1 MGLLAHFL
9 KGPHKK
15 TTLLLTRAGPV
26 ENPRHVL
33 YSHPGL
39 PLSPEGRSALLAL
52 LPLLQGFPVAHVY
65 AADSL
70 AEAEAARL
78 FAEALGVPYTLLPE
92 LRERAWGAWEG
103 LSFPEVEARF
113 PGAVT
118 SWTADE
124 AGFAPPGGE
133 SVREAWARGRRA
145 VKALLGKHRG
155 QALLVV
161 GNCTLN
167 RAALSLAL
175 PLPPEEGLRL
185 EQDYARLSVVDFYGE
200 EGVVKA
206 LNLAVDGGRDP
217 ARGPQG
223 PPGAS

>member
-9 KGPHKK
+9 KGPHPK

-26 ENPRHVL
+26 ENPHHVL

-39 PLSPEGRSALLAL
+39 PLAEEGRRALLSL
-52 LPLLQGFPVAHVY
+52 LPLLRRYPLVHVY

-70 AEAEAARL
+70 AEAEGAAL
-78 FAEALGVPYTLLPE
+78 LAGALSVPFTLLPE
-92 LRERAWGAWEG
+92 LRERSWGAWEG
-103 LSFPEVEARF
+103 KAFAEVEARF
-113 PGAVT
+113 PEVVAA
-118 SWTADE
+118 WLEDE

-133 SVREAWARGRRA
+133 SVREAWARGREA
-145 VKALLGKHRG
+145 VKALLQRHRG
-155 QALLVV
+155 QALLMV
-161 GNCTLN
+161 GNCTVN

-206 LNLAVDGGRDP
+206 LNLGPDGCP
-217 ARGPQG
+217 
-223 PPGAS
+223 

>member
-9 KGPHKK
+9 QGPHPK

-26 ENPRHVL
+26 ENPHHLL

-39 PLSPEGRSALLAL
+39 PLSGEGRWALHAL
-52 LPLLQGFPVAHVY
+52 LPLLRRYPVAHVY

-70 AEAEAARL
+70 AESEAASL
-78 FAEALGVPYTLLPE
+78 LAQALGVGHTLLPE
-92 LRERAWGAWEG
+92 LRERSWGAWEG
-103 LSFPEVEARF
+103 KSFAEVETLY
-113 PGAVT
+113 PEAVRA
-118 SWTADE
+118 WMADE
-124 AGFAPPGGE
+124 AGFAPPLGE
-133 SVREAWARGRRA
+133 SVREAWARGREA
-145 VKALLGKHRG
+145 VRTLLARHRG

-185 EQDYARLSVVDFYGE
+185 EQDYARLTVVDFYGE

-206 LNLAVDGGRDP
+206 LNLDP
-217 ARGPQG
+217 CP
-223 PPGAS
+223 

>member
-9 KGPHKK
+9 RGPHPK
-15 TTLLLTRAGPV
+15 TGLLLTRAGPV
-26 ENPRHVL
+26 ENPEHRL

-39 PLSPEGRSALLAL
+39 PLAEEGRRALRALAGL
-52 LPLLQGFPVAHVY
+52 ARRYPVARVY

-78 FAEALGVPYTLLPE
+78 LAEALGVPFTLLPE

-103 LSFPEVEARF
+103 LAFPEVREGYPQEVAAWLR
-113 PGAVT
+113 
-118 SWTADE
+118 DE

-133 SVREAWARGRRA
+133 SLKEAWERGRRA
-145 VKALLGKHRG
+145 VAGLLAQHRG
-155 QALLVV
+155 QTLLLV

-175 PLPPEEGLRL
+175 PLPPEEGLRV
-185 EQDYARLSVVDFYGE
+185 EQDYARLSVVAFYGE
-200 EGVVKA
+200 EGVVQA
-206 LNLAVDGGRDP
+206 LNLDP
-217 ARGPQG
+217 CP
-223 PPGAS
+223 

>member
-9 KGPHKK
+9 KGPHRK

-26 ENPRHVL
+26 ENPHHLL

-39 PLSPEGRSALLAL
+39 PLSEEGRRALLAL
-52 LPLLQGFPVAHVY
+52 LPLLRGYPVAHVY

-70 AEAEAARL
+70 AEAEAAALLGERL
-78 FAEALGVPYTLLPE
+78 SVPFSLLPE
-92 LRERAWGAWEG
+92 LRERSWGLWEG
-103 LSFPEVEARF
+103 KSFPEVQARF
-113 PGAVT
+113 PEAVAA
-118 SWTADE
+118 WTADE
-124 AGFAPPGGE
+124 AGFAPPQGE
-133 SVREAWARGRRA
+133 SVAEAWERGKRA
-145 VKALLGKHRG
+145 VKGLLAQHAG
-155 QALLVV
+155 QAILLV

-185 EQDYARLSVVDFYGE
+185 EQDYARLSVVEFYGA

-206 LNLAVDGGRDP
+206 LNLAP
-217 ARGPQG
+217 CP
-223 PPGAS
+223 

>member
-9 KGPHKK
+9 KGPHPK

-26 ENPRHVL
+26 ENPHHLL

-39 PLSPEGRSALLAL
+39 PLAEEGRQALLAL
-52 LPLLQGFPVAHVY
+52 LPLLAPHPLVHLY

-70 AEAEAARL
+70 AEGEAAAL
-78 FAEALGVPYTLLPE
+78 LSQALGVPHTLLPE
-92 LRERAWGAWEG
+92 LRERAWGDWED
-103 LSFPEVEARF
+103 LSFAEVEARF
-113 PGAVT
+113 PEAVQG
-118 SWTADE
+118 WLRDE

-133 SVREAWARGRRA
+133 SLLRAWERGKRA
-145 VKALLGKHRG
+145 VKGLLERHRG
-155 QALLVV
+155 QAILVI

-175 PLPPEEGLRL
+175 PLPPEEGLRV
-185 EQDYARLSVVDFYGE
+185 EQDYARLTVVDFYGD

-206 LNLAVDGGRDP
+206 LNL
-217 ARGPQG
+217 GPL
-223 PPGAS
+223 PKE

>member
-9 KGPHKK
+9 RGPHKK

-26 ENPRHVL
+26 ENPHHLL

-39 PLSPEGRSALLAL
+39 PLALEGREALLAL
-52 LPLLQGFPVAHVY
+52 LPLLRRFPIAHVY

-70 AEAEAARL
+70 AEAEAAGL
-78 FAEALGVPYTLLPE
+78 LAGALGVPHTLLPE
-92 LRERAWGAWEG
+92 LRERHWGLWEG
-103 LSFPEVEARF
+103 KSFAEVQTSFPE
-113 PGAVT
+113 AVRA
-118 SWTADE
+118 WLRDE
-124 AGFAPPGGE
+124 AGFAPPQGE
-133 SVREAWARGRRA
+133 SLLEAWARGKRA
-145 VKALLGKHRG
+145 VKDLLVRHAG
-155 QALLVV
+155 QALLLV

-175 PLPPEEGLRL
+175 PLPPEEGLRV

-206 LNLAVDGGRDP
+206 LNLGLD
-217 ARGPQG
+217 
-223 PPGAS
+223 

>member
-9 KGPHKK
+9 RGPHPK

-26 ENPRHVL
+26 ANPEHVL

-39 PLSPEGRSALLAL
+39 PLAEEGRRALLAL
-52 LPLLQGFPVAHVY
+52 VGLLRRYPVAWVY
-65 AADSL
+65 AADSR
-70 AEAEAARL
+70 AEAEATRL
-78 FAEALGVPYTLLPE
+78 LGEALGVPHTLLPE
-92 LRERAWGAWEG
+92 LRERSWGHWEG
-103 LSFPEVEARF
+103 LPFPEVQARY
-113 PGAVT
+113 PQAVRA
-118 SWTADE
+118 WLADE

-133 SVREAWARGRRA
+133 SVRAAWERGRE
-145 VKALLGKHRG
+145 ALRGLLARHRG

-185 EQDYARLSVVDFYGE
+185 EQDYAKLTVLDFYGE

-206 LNLAVDGGRDP
+206 MNLEAPPEDI
-217 ARGPQG
+217 GP
-223 PPGAS
+223 

>member
-39 PLSPEGRSALLAL
+39 PLSPEGRSA
-52 LPLLQGFPVAHVY
+52 PC
-65 AADSL
+65 
-70 AEAEAARL
+70 
-78 FAEALGVPYTLLPE
+78 ALGVPYPLLPE
-92 LRERAWGAWEG
+92 LGERAWGAWEG

-206 LNLAVDGGRDP
+206 LNLAVDWGHDP

>member
-1 MGLLAHFL
+1 MGLLSHFL
-9 KGPHKK
+9 KGPHPK

-26 ENPRHVL
+26 KNPEHVL

-39 PLSPEGRSALLAL
+39 PLSEQGKQALRSLAGL
-52 LPLLQGFPVAHVY
+52 ARRYPVVRVY

-70 AEAEAARL
+70 AEAEAAEL
-78 FAEALGVPYTLLPE
+78 LAEGLGVPFTLLPE
-92 LRERAWGAWEG
+92 LRERAWGEWEG
-103 LSFPEVEARF
+103 LSFAEVREHYPE
-113 PGAVT
+113 AVAA
-118 SWTADE
+118 WLQDE

-133 SVREAWARGRRA
+133 SVRAAWERGRRA
-145 VKALLGKHRG
+145 IEALLAQHRG
-155 QALLVV
+155 QALLLV

-185 EQDYARLSVVDFYGE
+185 EQDYARLSVVEFYGE

-206 LNLAVDGGRDP
+206 LNLDPCPGVGGVN
-217 ARGPQG
+217 
-223 PPGAS
+223 

>member
-9 KGPHKK
+9 QGPHPK

-26 ENPRHVL
+26 ENPHHLL

-39 PLSPEGRSALLAL
+39 PLAEEGRKALLAL
-52 LPLLQGFPVAHVY
+52 LPLLAPYPLAHLY

-70 AEAEAARL
+70 AEKEAAAL
-78 FAEALGVPYTLLPE
+78 LSQALGLPHTLLPG

-103 LSFPEVEARF
+103 LSFAEVEARF
-113 PGAVT
+113 PEEVQ
-118 SWTADE
+118 SWLRDE

-133 SVREAWARGRRA
+133 SLLAAWERGKKA
-145 VKALLGKHRG
+145 VKGLLERHRG
-155 QALLVV
+155 QAVLLI

-175 PLPPEEGLRL
+175 PLPPEEGLRV
-185 EQDYARLSVVDFYGE
+185 EQDYARLTVVDFYGE

-206 LNLAVDGGRDP
+206 LNL
-217 ARGPQG
+217 GPL
-223 PPGAS
+223 PKE

>member
-9 KGPHKK
+9 KGPHPK

-26 ENPRHVL
+26 ENPHHLL

-39 PLSPEGRSALLAL
+39 PLAEAGRKALLAL
-52 LPLLQGFPVAHVY
+52 RSLLAPYPLAYVY
-65 AADSL
+65 GADSL
-70 AEAEAARL
+70 AEGEAAAL
-78 FAEALGVPYTLLPE
+78 LAQALGLPFALLPE

-103 LSFPEVEARF
+103 LSFAEVEARF
-113 PGAVT
+113 PLEVRA
-118 SWTADE
+118 WLEDE

-133 SVREAWARGRRA
+133 SLLAAWERGKRA
-145 VKALLGKHRG
+145 LQGLLERHRG
-155 QALLVV
+155 QAILVI

-175 PLPPEEGLRL
+175 PLPPEEGLRV
-185 EQDYARLSVVDFYGE
+185 EQDYARLTVVDFYGG

-206 LNLAVDGGRDP
+206 LNL
-217 ARGPQG
+217 G
-223 PPGAS
+223 PPPEGVN

>member
-9 KGPHKK
+9 QGPHPK

-26 ENPRHVL
+26 ENPHHLL

-39 PLSPEGRSALLAL
+39 PLSGEGKRALLAL
-52 LPLLQGFPVAHVY
+52 VPLLRRFPVAHVY

-70 AEAEAARL
+70 AESEAAAL
-78 FAEALGVPYTLLPE
+78 LAQALGVGHTLLPE
-92 LRERAWGAWEG
+92 LRERSWGAWEG
-103 LSFPEVEARF
+103 KSFAQVEALY
-113 PGAVT
+113 PEAVRA
-118 SWTADE
+118 WMADE
-124 AGFAPPGGE
+124 AGFAPPLGE
-133 SVREAWARGRRA
+133 SVREAWARGREA
-145 VKALLGKHRG
+145 VRALLARHRG
-155 QALLVV
+155 QAFLVV

-185 EQDYARLSVVDFYGE
+185 EQDYARLSVVDFYGG

-206 LNLAVDGGRDP
+206 LNLDP
-217 ARGPQG
+217 CP
-223 PPGAS
+223 

>member
-1 MGLLAHFL
+1 MGLMAHFL
-9 KGPHKK
+9 KGPHPK

-26 ENPRHVL
+26 ENPGHLL

-39 PLSPEGRSALLAL
+39 PLAEEGRGALRGLAGL
-52 LPLLQGFPVAHVY
+52 VRRHPVVQVY

-70 AEAEAARL
+70 AEAEAAQIL
-78 FAEALGVPYTLLPE
+78 SGALGVPFALLPE
-92 LRERAWGAWEG
+92 LRERSFGAWEG
-103 LSFPEVEARF
+103 LSFAQVQHRFSKEVAAWLE
-113 PGAVT
+113 
-118 SWTADE
+118 DE

-133 SVREAWARGRRA
+133 SLKEAWERGKKA
-145 VKALLGKHRG
+145 AKALLERHQG
-155 QALLVV
+155 QAILVV

-185 EQDYARLSVVDFYGE
+185 EQDYARLSVVEFYGE

-206 LNLAVDGGRDP
+206 LNLDACP
-217 ARGPQG
+217 
-223 PPGAS
+223 

>member
-9 KGPHKK
+9 HGPHPK

-26 ENPRHVL
+26 ENPHHLL

-39 PLSPEGRSALLAL
+39 PLSGEGREALHRLV
-52 LPLLQGFPVAHVY
+52 PLLKRYPLVQVY

-70 AEAEAARL
+70 AEKEAASL
-78 FAEALGVPYTLLPE
+78 LGEALGIPYALLPA
-92 LRERAWGAWEG
+92 LRERRWGVWEG
-103 LSFPEVEARF
+103 LSFAEVETRY
-113 PGAVT
+113 PEAVRA
-118 SWTADE
+118 WLADE
-124 AGFAPPGGE
+124 AGFAPPLGE
-133 SVREAWARGRRA
+133 SLREAWTRGKEA
-145 VKALLGKHRG
+145 VKELLRRHRG
-155 QALLVV
+155 QAILVV

-206 LNLAVDGGRDP
+206 LNLDP
-217 ARGPQG
+217 CP
-223 PPGAS
+223 